1 MTGRELIDRTLQL
14 LNYTDSHG
22 NVSAQQNTEI
32 YKRAVPVINQ
42 ILADVRYV
50 SRGTFALI
58 DGIDDELPVSED
70 IAVRVMPW
78 GVGMLIAQGENDGDS
93 HQMMSTNYN
102 QLRASIPRPADRVQD
117 VAPNVWL

>member
-14 LNYTDSHG
+14 LNYTDTYG
-22 NVSAQQNTEI
+22 NVSGQQSAEI

-42 ILADVRYV
+42 ILADVRHV
-50 SRGTFALI
+50 SRGAFSLI

-70 IAVRVMPW
+70 VAVRVMPW

-93 HQMMSTNYN
+93 HQMMAANYN
-102 QLRASIPRPADRVQD
+102 QLRASIPRPADRVRD

>member
-1 MTGRELIDRTLQL
+1 MTGKELIDRTLQL
-14 LNYTDSHG
+14 LNYTDSYG
-22 NVSAQQNTEI
+22 NVSGQQSAEI

-42 ILADVRYV
+42 ILADVRHV
-50 SRGTFALI
+50 SRGTFSLI
-58 DGIDDELPVSED
+58 EKIDDELPVSED

-93 HQMMSTNYN
+93 HQMMSANYN
-102 QLRASIPRPADRVQD
+102 RLRASIPRSTDRVRD

>member
-1 MTGRELIDRTLQL
+1 MTVRELIDRTLQL
-14 LNYTDSHG
+14 LNYTDSYG
-22 NVSAQQNTEI
+22 DVSAQQSAEI

-42 ILADVRYV
+42 VLADIRYV

-58 DGIDDELPVSED
+58 KGIDDELPVSED

-93 HQMMSTNYN
+93 HQMMAANYN
-102 QLRASIPRPADRVQD
+102 QLRASIPRPSGRVQD

>member
-22 NVSAQQNTEI
+22 NVSAQQNAEI
-32 YKRAVPVINQ
+32 YKRAVSVINQ
-42 ILADVRYV
+42 ILADIRHVG
-50 SRGTFALI
+50 RGTFALVE
-58 DGIDDELPVSED
+58 GIDDELPVSED
-70 IAVRVMPW
+70 VAVRVMPW

-93 HQMMSTNYN
+93 HQMMAANYN
-102 QLRASIPRPADRVQD
+102 RLRASIPRPADRVRD